1 MGGRQGGSMGIA
13 YTAEERKA
21 LNATAQ
27 DILDAHP
34 DVGSF
39 IRRGLARDPEAETL
53 VYLRTALDP
62 APVVTRARE
71 FHGLL
76 NSATRWLRRHG
87 VGPGDVVSLLAPN
100 CTRDLRRLLGGDE
113 LRRRA
118 AAQSPLHPRSDRRA
132 GERGESKNPVRAA
145 AGCAGRPL

>member
-1 MGGRQGGSMGIA
+1 MAIA
-13 YTAEERKA
+13 YTAEEREA
-21 LNATAQ
+21 LNAKAQ

-39 IRRGLARDPEAETL
+39 IRRGLARDPGAETL
-53 VYLRTALDP
+53 VFLRTALDP

-87 VGPGDVVSLLAPN
+87 VGPRRRGLAARAQLH
-100 CTRDLRRLLGGDE
+100 RDQCRLLGGDE
-113 LRRRA
+113 FGRRA
-118 AAQSPLHPRSDRRA
+118 AAQPPLHPRGDRRA
-132 GERGESKNPVRAA
+132 GQRGQGKNPVHAA
-145 AGCAGRPL
+145 ARRAGRAL